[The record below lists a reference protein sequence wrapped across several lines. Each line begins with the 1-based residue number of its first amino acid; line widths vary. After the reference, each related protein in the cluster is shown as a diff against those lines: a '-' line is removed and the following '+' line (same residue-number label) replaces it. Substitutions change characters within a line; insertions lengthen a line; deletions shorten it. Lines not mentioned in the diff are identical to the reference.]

1 MNEKRLDDCAGEGKS
16 AATTKHT
23 HHKSQSHKYEL
34 LVRRS
39 LFLNVERCT
48 IKHQVRSF
56 TSSFLDRST
65 VLPSM
70 LCPILFVHICINIH
84 IRV

>member
-1 MNEKRLDDCAGEGKS
+1 MKNDLMIVQVRESPLPQLNIHITVPQIRALNTNDDCI
-16 AATTKHT
+16 
-23 HHKSQSHKYEL
+23 
-34 LVRRS
+34 S

-70 LCPILFVHICINIH
+70 LCPILFVHICM
-84 IRV
+84 